1 MLAAGAR
8 VCYKECGIAHPV
20 FRSQNH
26 QATIARRQAGE
37 TNLKSNPRAES
48 IRIALASLALAF
60 GAHAATLQAQAQK
73 QAPHASEP
81 NALDMTVVKP
91 ETAGFSSER
100 LERLHALMQE
110 AVDKKYQAGI
120 VTILA
125 RHGKVVDYRT
135 YGERDLASHAPMTK
149 DTIFRDYSMTKP
161 VTAVAMMILY
171 EEGKWLPSDPISK
184 YIPEFEHLKV
194 YKGSDH
200 VGNPI
205 LVDPDHAPTM
215 HELMTHTAGFTYGFF
230 GNSPVDIL
238 YRDQKVLQSANL
250 HEMIEKLAKIP
261 LAYQPGTEWRYS
273 ASMDIQ
279 GYIVEKLSG
288 QSLPDFMRDHI
299 YQPLGMKDAGFFVP
313 EDKRNRFMTLYRTG
327 PNGELVADANA
338 GPNPR
343 DYDHQP
349 TQPSGGGGMVST
361 AEDYYRFASMLA
373 RSGELDG
380 ARVLAPA
387 TVKLMSSNHLPP
399 SLLTG
404 EFGIG
409 AQTMRPGFGYG
420 YNCAVVY
427 DPPTADLPEG
437 KGTFFWDGA
446 AGTWFWID
454 PTNDIVFIGMIQRMG
469 GNGGMNLQYLSRSV
483 IYGALVD
490 PAK

>member
-1 MLAAGAR
+1 MAGFQTYRLLAAWLAIGVSSVTLTAQQ
-8 VCYKECGIAHPV
+8 P
-20 FRSQNH
+20 
-26 QATIARRQAGE
+26 
-37 TNLKSNPRAES
+37 KS
-48 IRIALASLALAF
+48 
-60 GAHAATLQAQAQK
+60 HD
-73 QAPHASEP
+73 
-81 NALDMTVVKP
+81 LDMTVVKP
-91 ETAGFSSER
+91 ESVGFSSER

-135 YGERDLASHAPMTK
+135 YGERDVASHAAMTK

-161 VTAVAMMILY
+161 VTGVAMMILY
-171 EEGKWLPSDPISK
+171 EQGKWLPSDPISK
-184 YIPEFEHLKV
+184 FIPEFEHLKV
-194 YKGSDH
+194 YKGADGS
-200 VGNPI
+200 GTPI

-215 HELMTHTAGFTYGFF
+215 RELMTHTAGFTYGFF
-230 GNSPVDIL
+230 GDTPVDAM
-238 YRDQKVLQSANL
+238 YQKEKVLQSPNL

-261 LAYQPGTEWRYS
+261 LVYQPGTQWRYS
-273 ASMDIQ
+273 VSMDIQ

-288 QSLPDFMRDHI
+288 QSLPDFYRDHI
-299 YQPLGMKDAGFFVP
+299 YEPLGMKDAGFFVP
-313 EDKRNRFMTLYRTG
+313 EDKRSRFMTLYRSG
-327 PNGELVADANA
+327 PDGDLIADANA

-349 TQPSGGGGMVST
+349 VMPSGGGGMVST

-373 RSGELDG
+373 EGGELDG

-387 TVKLMSSNHLPP
+387 SVKLMSSNHLPEK
-399 SLLTG
+399 LLSG

-409 AQTMRPGFGYG
+409 AQQMRPGFGYG
-420 YNCAVVY
+420 YDCAVVF
-427 DPPTADLPEG
+427 DPPTANLPDG

-454 PTNDIVFIGMIQRMG
+454 PANDIVFIGMIQRMG

-483 IYGALVD
+483 VYGALVD